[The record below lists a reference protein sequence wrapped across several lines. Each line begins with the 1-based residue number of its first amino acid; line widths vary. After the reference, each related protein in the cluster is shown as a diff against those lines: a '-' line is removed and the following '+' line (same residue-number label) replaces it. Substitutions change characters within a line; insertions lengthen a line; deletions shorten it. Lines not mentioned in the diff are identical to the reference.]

1 MKLKEGKTA
10 KFGAKW
16 RKNMQFDA
24 VADNYMVIKQYIY
37 IYIINT
43 ALTDM
48 N

>member
-16 RKNMQFDA
+16 SKNMQFGA
-24 VADNYMVIKQYIY
+24 VADNYIVIKQYIY
-37 IYIINT
+37 ILINT
-43 ALTDM
+43 ALTKM